1 MSNIKKSWKYF
12 WHISFHV
19 SDRRCIDTKKK
30 PLEYF
35 LISLKNKSNFPKF
48 LPPFEST
55 ALIATKKTRKS
66 GHNPKEKDKPRTDKS
81 TGYFATGDERD
92 PLIYHRQFVA
102 CHNGTIVRDVTAGTF
117 HCHVIPCR
125 VPLSDS
131 SPRKDSKVC
140 SFLFFFFFFFL
151 FFLHRC
157 GLDPTSL
164 SLSPEQEGER
174 KKKKKKKK
182 RERASSS
189 SVKSRRSIRR
199 VD

>member
-1 MSNIKKSWKYF
+1 M
-12 WHISFHV
+12 
-19 SDRRCIDTKKK
+19 
-30 PLEYF
+30 EYF

-140 SFLFFFFFFFL
+140 SFLFFFFFFL
-151 FFLHRC
+151 SFLHRR
-157 GLDPTSL
+157 GLDPTLL
-164 SLSPEQEGER
+164 SLSR
-174 KKKKKKKK
+174 T
-182 RERASSS
+182 RERGEEEEEEEEKGTSEQQFG
-189 SVKSRRSIRR
+189 
-199 VD
+199 